1 MFALTAYRLRCAA
14 WLLATGIF
22 LLLAGCSEAKAPTA
36 LERVQKEGVLRVITR
51 NSPATYFQDRN
62 GETGFEYELAKRFA
76 ERLGVELKIETAD
89 NLDDLYAQLS
99 REGGPALAAA
109 GLTPGREDDAS
120 VRYSHT
126 YLDVTPQII
135 YRNGQQRPTRPEDL
149 VGKRIMVLKGSSHAE
164 QLAELKKQYPELKY
178 EESDAVEVVDLLRMV
193 DVGDIDLTL
202 VDSNE
207 LAMNQVY
214 FPNVRVAFDFGE
226 ARGLAWALPGGDDDS
241 LMNEVNAFL
250 DQAKKEGLLQRLKDR
265 YYGHVDVLGY
275 VGAYTFA
282 QHLQQ
287 RLPRY
292 ESHFKQSGK
301 QLDTDWRL
309 LAAIGYQES
318 LWQPG
323 ATSKTG
329 VRGLMMLTNR
339 TAQAMGVS
347 NRLDPKQSIQGGSK
361 YFVQIRSELPESIK
375 EPDRSWFALA
385 AYNIGGAHLEDAR
398 KMAEKEGLNP
408 NKWLDVK
415 KMLPRLAQKQWYAK
429 TRYGYARGGETVHF
443 VQNVRRYYDILTWVT
458 QPQMEGSQIAE
469 SGLHLPGVNKTRP
482 EEDSGDENSSRPLP
496 SGFSVA
502 CQPGGVL
509 AHIGRPAG
517 DPLGE
522 ALAIPGEQRPR
533 RLLEA
538 RQVAGHRI
546 HEMVGA
552 LLRLPRTPGL
562 AAARLLDQLAQRHRG
577 ARAARRAIPSG
588 AATRSP
594 RAPPR
599 PASAARARAARPPPP
614 VAARLRRPGAPA
626 GPRWNR
632 GYRDRRSAQWHCRT
646 PAAAR
651 QHRRRP
657 LASRP
662 AQPPAAPPSA
672 AGACRRSR

>member
-1 MFALTAYRLRCAA
+1 
-14 WLLATGIF
+14 
-22 LLLAGCSEAKAPTA
+22 
-36 LERVQKEGVLRVITR
+36 
-51 NSPATYFQDRN
+51 
-62 GETGFEYELAKRFA
+62 
-76 ERLGVELKIETAD
+76 
-89 NLDDLYAQLS
+89 
-99 REGGPALAAA
+99 
-109 GLTPGREDDAS
+109 
-120 VRYSHT
+120 
-126 YLDVTPQII
+126 
-135 YRNGQQRPTRPEDL
+135 
-149 VGKRIMVLKGSSHAE
+149 
-164 QLAELKKQYPELKY
+164 
-178 EESDAVEVVDLLRMV
+178 
-193 DVGDIDLTL
+193 
-202 VDSNE
+202 
-207 LAMNQVY
+207 
-214 FPNVRVAFDFGE
+214 
-226 ARGLAWALPGGDDDS
+226 
-241 LMNEVNAFL
+241 MNEVNAFL

-469 SGLHLPGVNKTRP
+469 AGCT
-482 EEDSGDENSSRPLP
+482 
-496 SGFSVA
+496 
-502 CQPGGVL
+502 C
-509 AHIGRPAG
+509 PA
-517 DPLGE
+517 
-522 ALAIPGEQRPR
+522 
-533 RLLEA
+533 
-538 RQVAGHRI
+538 
-546 HEMVGA
+546 
-552 LLRLPRTPGL
+552 
-562 AAARLLDQLAQRHRG
+562 
-577 ARAARRAIPSG
+577 
-588 AATRSP
+588 
-594 RAPPR
+594 
-599 PASAARARAARPPPP
+599 
-614 VAARLRRPGAPA
+614 
-626 GPRWNR
+626 
-632 GYRDRRSAQWHCRT
+632 
-646 PAAAR
+646 
-651 QHRRRP
+651 
-657 LASRP
+657 
-662 AQPPAAPPSA
+662 
-672 AGACRRSR
+672 